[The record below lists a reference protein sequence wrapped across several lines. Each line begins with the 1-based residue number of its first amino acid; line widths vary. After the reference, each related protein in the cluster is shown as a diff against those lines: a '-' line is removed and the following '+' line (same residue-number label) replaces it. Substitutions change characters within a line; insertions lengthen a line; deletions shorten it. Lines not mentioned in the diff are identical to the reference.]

1 MPSVSAACVV
11 VVIVT
16 PFRKDFSSD
25 PTCRNSCC
33 FTLREGLDAQDLA
46 PETTKPIEEEAIKL
60 RLPGPLLTGAIRHAR
75 LVTGFQITLLPASAP
90 SCPRARKPRAISKTP
105 ITSA

>member
-16 PFRKDFSSD
+16 PFRKTSLQ
-25 PTCRNSCC
+25 TLLVRNSSC

-46 PETTKPIEEEAIKL
+46 PETTKPLEEEAVKL

-90 SCPRARKPRAISKTP
+90 SCLRARKPRAISKTP